1 MKGNE
6 SKWAFICFQQ
16 FFRIGTFQ
24 RVTADS
30 NKENRGPPDS
40 HLRLCETPAARR
52 LLLSATMLPAHVS
65 FPGRVTAPVRSLWS
79 LWTPISEFVNKMNRA
94 GSVDCGR
101 VIFAGGRWTGW
112 RPDPVTT
119 SLGEPPLGRP
129 KTASPSPPR
138 LVQARS
144 SANQVPT
151 VEGNT
156 IELFDVMHRPSLDMR
171 RFHAQRV
178 AGLE

>member
-52 LLLSATMLPAHVS
+52 PLALGHDASGTRLLP
-65 FPGRVTAPVRSLWS
+65 R
-79 LWTPISEFVNKMNRA
+79 
-94 GSVDCGR
+94 
-101 VIFAGGRWTGW
+101 
-112 RPDPVTT
+112 T
-119 SLGEPPLGRP
+119 S
-129 KTASPSPPR
+129 
-138 LVQARS
+138 
-144 SANQVPT
+144 
-151 VEGNT
+151 
-156 IELFDVMHRPSLDMR
+156 
-171 RFHAQRV
+171 RV
-178 AGLE
+178 AREVTLVIVDSNF